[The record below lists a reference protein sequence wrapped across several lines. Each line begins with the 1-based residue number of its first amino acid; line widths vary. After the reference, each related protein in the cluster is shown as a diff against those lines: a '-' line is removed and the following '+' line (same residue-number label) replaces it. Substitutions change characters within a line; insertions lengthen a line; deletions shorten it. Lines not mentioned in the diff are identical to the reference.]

1 MLRRRPAE
9 LGIRAGH
16 SRNSTRRGGLS
27 DTQKKTG
34 GLSDI
39 RRIYRMLALTRFEI
53 LLLVSLASLYALFEG
68 IGVGMLAPVMQYI
81 QFGPSAPQSSSAIWQ
96 ALEGFANAIGLPIN
110 LGTLLLLAFI
120 PIILRQFVYFAY
132 SYYTARVQQRAATRL
147 RSEGFSAIAHGDLAW
162 VMREGQGNLTS
173 GLTAQVMRGSTAI
186 FQFVQQISTG
196 LLVTMYVA
204 ILMFLSWQLTLLAV
218 ASVGLISI
226 LVKRSVTRSRRLG
239 HETAERNNEVYT
251 VIGERLGAIRLI
263 KMLGQEDR
271 ETKLV
276 TEVVRLLE
284 EVQVRIAI
292 SRGIIE
298 VTIDPL
304 QMLSVFAIVYVGVT
318 YFNATLAALGLFL
331 FILLRLNQKVKDFN
345 VGRQLLSANVDSL
358 MAVRDIIAR
367 AEASRDIKSGG
378 KTFEGLSDSI
388 TFDHVG
394 FSYQEEEGEEPVLR
408 DVNLVIPC
416 GSQIA
421 LVGRSGAG
429 KSTLVDLIPRLREA
443 TAGHV
448 LIDGTPINEFD
459 LRSLRR
465 GVGFM
470 TQEAVLFNDTI
481 YGNLVYG
488 LEREPT
494 EDEVQRALERSY
506 CLGFIEQLP
515 NGLQTEIGDRGFRLS
530 GGQRQRLSLARVFL
544 EDPAIIIL
552 DEPTSA
558 LDSESEEYIQRALQ
572 KVRHEK
578 TLIVIAHRLS
588 TVQRAD
594 EIIVLDRGVIV
605 ERGTH
610 SELIEHNGTYR
621 QLFDL
626 QIYK

>member
-1 MLRRRPAE
+1 M
-9 LGIRAGH
+9 GVG
-16 SRNSTRRGGLS
+16 
-27 DTQKKTG
+27 
-34 GLSDI
+34 
-39 RRIYRMLALTRFEI
+39 RIYRMLALTTREI
-53 LLLVSLASLYALFEG
+53 ALLVALACLYALFEG
-68 IGVGMLAPVMQYI
+68 IGVGMLAPVLQYI
-81 QFGPSAPQSSSAIWQ
+81 EFGDAAPQSSSAIWT
-96 ALEGFANAIGLPIN
+96 ALQGFAEAIGLPIT

-147 RSEGFSAIAHGDLAW
+147 RSEGFAAIAHGDLAW
-162 VMREGQGNLTS
+162 VMHEGQGNLVS
-173 GLTAQVMRGSTAI
+173 NLTAQVMRGGAAI
-186 FQFVQQISTG
+186 FQFVQQISTS
-196 LLVTMYVA
+196 LLVTMYIA
-204 ILMFLSWQLTLLAV
+204 ILLFLSWQLTAIAV
-218 ASVGLISI
+218 VSVGLISI
-226 LVKRSVTRSRRLG
+226 LVRRSVTRSRRLG
-239 HETAERNNEVYT
+239 AETAERNNEVYT
-251 VIGERLGAIRLI
+251 VIGERIGAIRLI

-271 ETKLV
+271 ETRLV
-276 TEVVRLLE
+276 TEVVRKLE
-284 EVQVRIAI
+284 NVQVRIGI

-304 QMLSVFAIVYVGVT
+304 QMLSVFGIVYVGVT
-318 YFNATLAALGLFL
+318 YFGATLASLSLFL

-345 VGRQLLSANVDSL
+345 VGRQMLSANIDSL
-358 MAVRDIIAR
+358 VSVRDTISR
-367 AEASRDIKSGG
+367 AEDSRDIKSGARA
-378 KTFEGLSDSI
+378 FEGLSESI
-388 TFDHVG
+388 VFDHVG
-394 FSYQEEEGEEPVLR
+394 FSYQEEEGEEAVLR
-408 DVNLVIPC
+408 DVNLTVPR

-429 KSTLVDLIPRLREA
+429 KSTLVDLIPRLREV
-443 TAGHV
+443 THGRV
-448 LIDGTPINEFD
+448 LIDGVPIAEFD

-465 GVGFM
+465 GIGFM

-494 EDEVQRALERSY
+494 ADAVQKALERSY

-515 NGLQTEIGDRGFRLS
+515 HGLNTEIGDRGFRLS

-572 KVRHEK
+572 SVRHEK

-605 ERGTH
+605 EQGTH
-610 SELIEHNGTYR
+610 DELIELDGSYR
-621 QLFDL
+621 KLFDL
-626 QIYK
+626 QIYR